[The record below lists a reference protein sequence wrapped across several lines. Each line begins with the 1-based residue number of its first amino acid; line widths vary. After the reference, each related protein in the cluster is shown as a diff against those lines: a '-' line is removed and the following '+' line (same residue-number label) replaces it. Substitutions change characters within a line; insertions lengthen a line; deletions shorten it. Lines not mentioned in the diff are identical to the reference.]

1 MKYKYR
7 STCRFTV
14 LIQVGNDLVHI
25 RPNQVIE
32 TDEKLNYDILKEI
45 VKVKEPV
52 SRRGRKKKETNYGT
66 SSIS

>member
-1 MKYKYR
+1 MKYR

-14 LIQVGNDLVHI
+14 LIQIGNDLVHI

-32 TDEKLNYDILKEI
+32 TDEELNYDILKKI
-45 VKVKEPV
+45 VEPTSPV
-52 SRRGRKKKETNYGT
+52 TKRGRKKKQETNYGT